1 MSRRT
6 DPFPPPPVREVEP
19 SDRPEW
25 VRMRFALWPHATIEE
40 HEADVARMPGP
51 DHPELAATF
60 VAPRSEGGLRGFL
73 EMSIRSYAQGCDGPT
88 PYVEGWYTDPDVR
101 GQGVGAAL
109 VAAAERWAA
118 ARGYREM
125 ASDAL
130 LENVDSHRAHRALG
144 FDEVER
150 SVHFR
155 KDIG

>member
-1 MSRRT
+1 MPNASH
-6 DPFPPPPVREVEP
+6 PHSVREVQP
-19 SDRPEW
+19 ADAPEW
-25 VRMRFALWPHATIEE
+25 ARMRFALWPEGSLEE
-40 HEADVARMPGP
+40 HTAETEQMPGD
-51 DHPELAATF
+51 DHPELAAVF
-60 VAPRSEGGLRGFL
+60 VAPRAEGGLCGFL
-73 EMSIRSYAQGCDGPT
+73 EMSIRSYAEGCDGPT

-109 VAAAERWAA
+109 MAAAERWAA

-130 LENVDSHRAHRALG
+130 LDNVDSHRAHGALG
-144 FDEVER
+144 FEEVER

>member
-1 MSRRT
+1 MPNPSV
-6 DPFPPPPVREVEP
+6 PHPVREVEA
-19 SDRPEW
+19 SDQPEW
-25 VRMRFALWPHATIEE
+25 VRMRFALWPDGSVEE
-40 HEADVARMPGP
+40 HEAETRVMPGEHNR
-51 DHPELAATF
+51 DLAAAF
-60 VAPRSEGGLRGFL
+60 VAPRAEGGLCGML
-73 EMSIRSYAQGCDGPT
+73 EMSVRSYAEGCDGPT

-109 VAAAERWAA
+109 VAAAEAWAA

-130 LENVDSHRAHRALG
+130 LENVDSHRAHLAIG
-144 FDEVER
+144 FEEVER